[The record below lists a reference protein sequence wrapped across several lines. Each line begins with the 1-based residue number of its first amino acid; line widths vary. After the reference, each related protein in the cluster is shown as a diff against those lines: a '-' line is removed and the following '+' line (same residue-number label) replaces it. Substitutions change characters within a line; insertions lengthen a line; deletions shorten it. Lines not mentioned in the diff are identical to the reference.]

1 MGRFVFPTRN
11 KANQAVRQRTPVR
24 VPRGA
29 NHQPVFRYATIN
41 LTVDIALLRDWES
54 LNPTR
59 SWREFLAS
67 KLWWL
72 ADAESDLPFLEVTSV
87 SDLSE
92 FDESQV
98 EKIAV
103 RPQATHVTFI
113 VEKLPPSMEKSL
125 TDKML
130 DGWKRQN
137 GTGKHR

>member
-1 MGRFVFPTRN
+1 MVVHSRGHVDAPGQKGSRL
-11 KANQAVRQRTPVR
+11 RTPC
-24 VPRGA
+24 A
-29 NHQPVFRYATIN
+29 KMCATTAP
-41 LTVDIALLRDWES
+41 LQCEED
-54 LNPTR
+54 
-59 SWREFLAS
+59 
-67 KLWWL
+67 
-72 ADAESDLPFLEVTSV
+72 ADATCNAESDLPFLEVTSV

-125 TDKML
+125 TEKML